1 MWSRSMTQDICIPW
15 FPSVVSFFSLRDLFI
30 YLFVFTGFMCR
41 ICLLNIK
48 KKTCTMWSRILETTI
63 YCMYAMYST
72 KPLKTTN
79 KNWINHEYCLPEF
92 SVLKLWGFQTR
103 QVWKSS
109 HTAHNDRL
117 TLLIS
122 AGWVTLLFPS
132 TTRSALLPG
141 LLRVAWTDT
150 CCICVSVCGGVE
162 QSREDTSSLWLCM
175 QMGW

>member
-1 MWSRSMTQDICIPW
+1 MISLCC
-15 FPSVVSFFSLRDLFI
+15 FFFFSFEI
-30 YLFVFTGFMCR
+30 YSF
-41 ICLLNIK
+41 ICLFLLDLCAGSAFLILK
-48 KKTCTMWSRILETTI
+48 KKTCAMWSRILETTI

-150 CCICVSVCGGVE
+150 CCICVSVCGGEYVE